1 MTTIATPS
9 PYTATQTQLREIAM
23 ALFNVDLRREA
34 VKNAQ
39 SVGTALAERVNKAAW
54 KTYLPALIDL
64 LVNVLRDPATEY
76 KDRLASILGE
86 NKVTV
91 NDLIA
96 IMAAAK
102 SQIAQYGRDSESM
115 GGFLVAL
122 CADVEMDDDAL
133 FIAECGQQAAS
144 LATRVPGVSSAGYGV
159 MNMDGN
165 LQLVGEGGVLYS
177 TPEEYAEHAEKTAA
191 QDRADLRQLV
201 AAMAKLPKKDQRAI
215 INTLAHAVTRVAFT
229 EPLDYGSPVY
239 NIEFRKTAIKV
250 LRAAGASADL
260 VRAYTASLEASQGS
274 TDV

>member
-1 MTTIATPS
+1 MS
-9 PYTATQTQLREIAM
+9 
-23 ALFNVDLRREA
+23 LFNVDLRREA

-39 SVGTALAERVNKAAW
+39 SVGTALSERVNKAAW

-64 LVNVLRDPATEY
+64 LVSVLRDPSIEY

-86 NKVTV
+86 NKVMV

-144 LATRVPGVSSAGYGV
+144 LATRVPSSWFMASRYF
-159 MNMDGN
+159 
-165 LQLVGEGGVLYS
+165 S
-177 TPEEYAEHAEKTAA
+177 T
-191 QDRADLRQLV
+191 
-201 AAMAKLPKKDQRAI
+201 
-215 INTLAHAVTRVAFT
+215 T
-229 EPLDYGSPVY
+229 ERNSAWTSSWSRYRFSTNFPPLDLIQLPVTTNSTGARQSPAYWSRVPGSPTVPLERRSMWF
-239 NIEFRKTAIKV
+239 IFV
-250 LRAAGASADL
+250 AD
-260 VRAYTASLEASQGS
+260 
-274 TDV
+274 TDVARTRRRILCY

>member
-1 MTTIATPS
+1 MTTSATPS

-23 ALFNVDLRREA
+23 SLFNVDLRREA

-39 SVGTALAERVNKAAW
+39 SVGTALAERVNQAAW

-115 GGFLVAL
+115 GGFLIAL
-122 CADVEMDDDAL
+122 CADVEQDETYDRIIGAAQYGQSLYIDAYTPSHVINDSVPETPGLRDGWPISTWVEDD
-133 FIAECGQQAAS
+133 E
-144 LATRVPGVSSAGYGV
+144 VW
-159 MNMDGN
+159 
-165 LQLVGEGGVLYS
+165 GGV
-177 TPEEYAEHAEKTAA
+177 
-191 QDRADLRQLV
+191 
-201 AAMAKLPKKDQRAI
+201 
-215 INTLAHAVTRVAFT
+215 
-229 EPLDYGSPVY
+229 
-239 NIEFRKTAIKV
+239 
-250 LRAAGASADL
+250 
-260 VRAYTASLEASQGS
+260 
-274 TDV
+274 